1 MKIVSY
7 HVIVVIFNVKSL
19 REKYWLTIFEVCFV
33 RWCLVVMGS
42 SINNNLEAELYELS
56 IPGRFVGKEVIDGSA
71 RRIGIVRSVKIR
83 VNPVKVEMVIKGL
96 GVEFPVDID
105 NIQNV
110 GNVIQLKNPVR
121 EAEDIEV
128 KTVLMLRDELAEE
141 VAAYLRP

>member
-1 MKIVSY
+1 MTMG
-7 HVIVVIFNVKSL
+7 NSL
-19 REKYWLTIFEVCFV
+19 SN
-33 RWCLVVMGS
+33 G
-42 SINNNLEAELYELS
+42 LEAELYELS

-71 RRIGIVRSVKIR
+71 RRIGIVRSVKIS

>member
-1 MKIVSY
+1 MLLSSHLVL
-7 HVIVVIFNVKSL
+7 NVGVGNL
-19 REKYWLTIFEVCFV
+19 WLTVFGVWFV
-33 RWCLVVMGS
+33 RWCLVVMVN
-42 SINNNLEAELYELS
+42 SINNSIEAELYELS

-128 KTVLMLRDELAEE
+128 KTVLMLRDELQEE

>member
-1 MKIVSY
+1 ML
-7 HVIVVIFNVKSL
+7 NVGVGNL
-19 REKYWLTIFEVCFV
+19 WLTVFGVWFV
-33 RWCLVVMGS
+33 RWCLVVMVNS
-42 SINNNLEAELYELS
+42 VNNSIEAELYELS

-96 GVEFPVDID
+96 GVEFPVDIE

-128 KTVLMLRDELAEE
+128 KTVLMLRDELQEE

>member
-1 MKIVSY
+1 ML
-7 HVIVVIFNVKSL
+7 NV
-19 REKYWLTIFEVCFV
+19 RGGNFWLTVFGVWFV
-33 RWCLVVMGS
+33 RWCLVVMVN
-42 SINNNLEAELYELS
+42 SINNSIEAELYELS

-128 KTVLMLRDELAEE
+128 KTVLMLRDELQEE

>member
-1 MKIVSY
+1 ML
-7 HVIVVIFNVKSL
+7 NVGVGNL
-19 REKYWLTIFEVCFV
+19 WLTVFGVWFV
-33 RWCLVVMGS
+33 RWCLVVMVN
-42 SINNNLEAELYELS
+42 SINNSIEAELYELS

-96 GVEFPVDID
+96 GVEFPVDIE

-128 KTVLMLRDELAEE
+128 KTVLMLRDELQEE

>member
-1 MKIVSY
+1 M
-7 HVIVVIFNVKSL
+7 
-19 REKYWLTIFEVCFV
+19 
-33 RWCLVVMGS
+33 
-42 SINNNLEAELYELS
+42 YEL
-56 IPGRFVGKEVIDGSA
+56 IVPGKILGKEVVDASA
-71 RRIGIVRSVKIR
+71 KRIGIVRSIR
-83 VNPVKVEMVIKGL
+83 LSLSALPQIKAEIVVKGL
-96 GVEFPVDID
+96 EVEFPVDID

>member
-1 MKIVSY
+1 MA
-7 HVIVVIFNVKSL
+7 
-19 REKYWLTIFEVCFV
+19 
-33 RWCLVVMGS
+33 MGS
-42 SINNNLEAELYELS
+42 SLSNDLEAELYELS
-56 IPGRFVGKEVIDGSA
+56 IPGMFVGKEVIDGSA

-121 EAEDIEV
+121 EAEDIDV
-128 KTVLMLRDELAEE
+128 KTVLMLRDELSEE